1 MTNTYL
7 SLRDKTEET
16 FVAELESKSTLEL
29 GQFIMGPWTASI
41 LSPEAIEELY
51 RDLQLRSQE
60 SAQQE
65 DAEIVVGCD

>member
-1 MTNTYL
+1 MTNSYID
-7 SLRDKTEET
+7 LRDKTEET

-29 GQFIMGPWTASI
+29 GQFLMGPWTASI

-51 RDLQLRSQE
+51 RDLKRRNE
-60 SAQQE
+60 ETAQQE